1 MNNKKIK
8 QNKQKKKKKSQNLH
22 TKHATQDLLKTRK
35 HSIVA
40 SMRCPMRGVSL
51 G

>member
-8 QNKQKKKKKSQNLH
+8 QNKQTKKKSQNLY

-40 SMRCPMRGVSL
+40 SMRCPMRGASL

>member
-8 QNKQKKKKKSQNLH
+8 QNKQKKKQSQNLH